1 LFQTQTHVQKTKTD
15 WEEEGLKGRVRI
27 VKSETASFSIVD
39 GKIIEEER
47 TPSRENI
54 YDSNGYRTKSETYGM
69 SRQTIIYGFVDGER
83 TLKFK
88 STQQDDGPPPPAPPP
103 PNPNAKEADP
113 RFDIKHR
120 VKRDSN
126 GNVIEMLLID
136 NDGSESNRIVNKYD
150 EKGNKIEWALYTPDG
165 KLNSKHNAVFDA
177 KGNEVEAVA
186 EHPDGSKTYISYSY
200 EFDSKGNWI
209 KRVDAV
215 KEAKDG
221 KKAYVPHYVQYRT
234 IKYY

>member
-1 LFQTQTHVQKTKTD
+1 
-15 WEEEGLKGRVRI
+15 
-27 VKSETASFSIVD
+27 
-39 GKIIEEER
+39 
-47 TPSRENI
+47 
-54 YDSNGYRTKSETYGM
+54 
-69 SRQTIIYGFVDGER
+69 
-83 TLKFK
+83 
-88 STQQDDGPPPPAPPP
+88 
-103 PNPNAKEADP
+103 
-113 RFDIKHR
+113 
-120 VKRDSN
+120 
-126 GNVIEMLLID
+126 MLLID